1 MAKSI
6 QELREERSQI
16 AAKMT
21 ALVEKPEDQ
30 SWTVDDQ
37 KSYDDHKAAIEGID
51 NQIKRKEEI
60 LNLTSDQQN
69 HVNNVAEQLNI
80 SNDEATARNLKL
92 KACTNAW
99 MRGGVEALTSDQR
112 TFMQSEVRRVNA
124 AMGTQ
129 EANNGAA
136 LVHREFVAR
145 LLEAMKAFG
154 GMRAVATI
162 LPTDTGNPMDMPTT
176 DATSEEGE
184 IVGENTTAS
193 SGDIEFGTLSMGAF
207 KYSSKSIALPFE
219 LLQDSGIDIEAH
231 VIKRLAMR
239 LARIQN
245 KHFTIGTGTGQ
256 PKGVVTA
263 ASVGKTSA
271 SATAITFDELNHLVH
286 SVDPAYRESGAC
298 KFMFNDLTLRDL
310 KDKKDTTGRPIW
322 LPSISE
328 TEPDRI
334 LGYGYQINQ
343 QMADVAAS
351 AKPVAFGDL
360 SHYTIRDVMALMMF
374 RMTDSAF
381 TLKGQVGFVG
391 FQRADGNLLDV
402 GGAVKTLQCAAS

>member
-1 MAKSI
+1 MKTI
-6 QELREERSQI
+6 QQLREERGTI
-16 AAKMT
+16 AAKMK

-30 SWTVDDQ
+30 KWTAEDDKQ
-37 KSYDDHKAAIEGID
+37 YNDFRAAIEAID
-51 NQIKRKEEI
+51 GQIKRQEEI
-60 LNLTSDQQN
+60 LNLTEGQQR
-69 HVNNVAEQLNI
+69 HVNNVADQLNI
-80 SNDEATARNLKL
+80 SNDEAADRNLKL

-99 MRGGVEALTSDQR
+99 LRGGIEALTSDQR
-112 TFMQSEVRRVNA
+112 TFMQNEVRRVNA

-129 EANNGAA
+129 EANNGSA

-145 LLEAMKAFG
+145 LLEAMKSFG
-154 GMRAVATI
+154 GMRNVATI
-162 LPTDTGNPMDMPTT
+162 LPTATGNPMDMPTT

-184 IVGENTTAS
+184 IVGENSSAT
-193 SGDIEFGTLSMGAF
+193 SGDIEFGTLPMGAF
-207 KYSSKSIALPFE
+207 KYSSKSIAIPFE
-219 LLQDSGIDIEAH
+219 LLQDSGIDLEAH
-231 VIKRLAMR
+231 IIQRLAMR

-245 KHFTIGTGTGQ
+245 KHFTIGTGTSQ

-263 ASVGKTSA
+263 ATVGKTSA

-286 SVDPAYRESGAC
+286 SVDPVYRESGAC

-343 QMADVAAS
+343 QMAAVSAN

-360 SHYTIRDVMALMMF
+360 SYYTIRDVMALMMF